1 MMVTPSPYDAVVP
14 RTCAAASCQ
23 SLTLHALRHT
33 FASHLVMRGAQLLA
47 VKELLGHQSMSQVL
61 QYANLG
67 PKNITRDAIRPLDG
81 DDKVETG

>member
-1 MMVTPSPYDAVVP
+1 
-14 RTCAAASCQ
+14 
-23 SLTLHALRHT
+23 
-33 FASHLVMRGAQLLA
+33 MRGAQLLA